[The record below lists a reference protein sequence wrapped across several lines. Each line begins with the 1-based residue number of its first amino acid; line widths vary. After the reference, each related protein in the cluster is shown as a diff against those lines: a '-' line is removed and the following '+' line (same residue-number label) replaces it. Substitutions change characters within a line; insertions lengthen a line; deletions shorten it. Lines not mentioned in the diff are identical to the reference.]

1 MCVVV
6 VVCVFKFVFSSPN
19 SWLCISVV
27 DMCVLVVLSC
37 SNSWLCASL
46 LLMWVF
52 WLCWVVPS
60 HAAVHLCCWCVCS
73 GRVQLFQLMTLYI
86 SVADVCVLVVLS
98 CPKSSHC
105 ASLLLMCVFWSC
117 SVVLAHDSVH
127 LCCWCVCSGCVELSQ
142 VVTLCIS
149 VADVCSCCVELSQLM
164 TTSLLLMCVFWL
176 HLGCWCVCSG
186 CVELSQLM
194 TASLLLMCVFW
205 LCWVVPSHDTVH
217 FCCWCVCSGCVELSQ
232 VMTLCI
238 SVADV
243 CVLVVLSCPS

>member
-60 HAAVHLCCWCVCS
+60 QATVHLCCWCVCS
-73 GRVQLFQLMTLYI
+73 GHVQLFQLMTLYI
-86 SVADVCVLVVLS
+86 SVADVCVLAVLS
-98 CPKSSHC
+98 CPKSWHC
-105 ASLLLMCVFWSC
+105 AF
-117 SVVLAHDSVH
+117 
-127 LCCWCVCSGCVELSQ
+127 
-142 VVTLCIS
+142 
-149 VADVCSCCVELSQLM
+149 
-164 TTSLLLMCVFWL
+164 
-176 HLGCWCVCSG
+176 
-186 CVELSQLM
+186 
-194 TASLLLMCVFW
+194 LLLMCVFW
-205 LCWVVPSHDTVH
+205 LCWVVPAN
-217 FCCWCVCSGCVELSQ
+217 GCV
-232 VMTLCI
+232 

-243 CVLVVLSCPS
+243 CVWLCQVVYLFVTLFCFAPVFVVVVHHTGYIHVVSKSLDFLRNSAICLAE